1 MLDPSELPQ
10 AQPYDEHNQRLI
22 DNVHPADWV
31 NPEPDGRY
39 NMVVIGA
46 GECEDYFDSRGFGTN
61 AAVTDNSDVHAATCS
76 NGQIDFRSA

>member
-1 MLDPSELPQ
+1 MFVPGDCV
-10 AQPYDEHNQRLI
+10 A
-22 DNVHPADWV
+22 
-31 NPEPDGRY
+31 PEGSAYSRRTSFRSKAGLL
-39 NMVVIGA
+39 VVIGA